1 MVRITKDREIRKL
14 ELIET
19 ALALFRENGCEQT
32 SVSDIVKKVG
42 VAQGTFYYY
51 FKSKDD
57 ILSAVI
63 DHYLREHLER
73 MVRQLIAD
81 DTINASQK
89 LQMVIDASLSL
100 KQGERNFVEFLHT
113 EENASFHQRFMD
125 KSNAIFIPLI
135 TEIVKQGIKEGIF
148 NCDHPLE
155 VVELLMAMF
164 SLIHDRIAL
173 SPELGEYESLARAA
187 EEIAVKALG
196 AKEGS
201 IRLSAKK
208 RVNSPV

>member
-1 MVRITKDREIRKL
+1 MVRITKDPEIRRL

-19 ALALFRENGCEQT
+19 ALELFRENGCEQT

-81 DTINASQK
+81 DTINATQK

-100 KQGERNFVEFLHT
+100 KRGERDFVEFLHT
-113 EENASFHQRFMD
+113 EENASFHQRFME

-148 NCDHPLE
+148 NCGHPQE
-155 VVELLMAMF
+155 VVELLMVMF
-164 SLIHDRIAL
+164 SLIHDRVAL
-173 SPELGEYESLARAA
+173 SRIHGEYEGLAEAA

-201 IRLSAKK
+201 IRLIPKK
-208 RVNSPV
+208 TGL

>member
-1 MVRITKDREIRKL
+1 MVRITKDPEIRKL
-14 ELIET
+14 ELIKT
-19 ALALFRENGCEQT
+19 ALELFRENGCEQT

-63 DHYLREHLER
+63 DYYLREHLER

-81 DTINASQK
+81 DSINATQK

-100 KQGERNFVEFLHT
+100 KSGERNFVEFLNT
-113 EENASFHQRFMD
+113 EENASFHQRFME

-148 NCDHPLE
+148 NCGHPHE
-155 VVELLMAMF
+155 VVELLMGMF

-173 SPELGEYESLARAA
+173 THIHGEYESLAEAA

-201 IRLSAKK
+201 IRLTPRKTGL
-208 RVNSPV
+208 